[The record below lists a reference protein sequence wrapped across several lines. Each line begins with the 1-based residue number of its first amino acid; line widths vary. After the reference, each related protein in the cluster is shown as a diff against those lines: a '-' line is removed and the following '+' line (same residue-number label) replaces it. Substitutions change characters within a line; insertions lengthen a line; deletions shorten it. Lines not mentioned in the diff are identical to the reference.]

1 MTAERATGV
10 MVDFLWDEQRL
21 AVQVDGPGRP
31 YRNPNEPLA
40 DRALEAAGYRV
51 IHLTEQEV
59 EEEPDRIASLL
70 RRELEASEL
79 GQPKNK
85 QEGRK
90 PN

>member
-10 MVDFLWDEQRL
+10 IVDALWEEQRL
-21 AVQVDGPGRP
+21 AVQIDGPGRP
-31 YRNPNEPLA
+31 YRNPDERLA

-59 EEEPDRIASLL
+59 TEEPDRIADLL
-70 RRELEASEL
+70 RQELQA
-79 GQPKNK
+79 NA
-85 QEGRK
+85 GRD